1 MSKSQSKFE
10 VRSVGRPVADHES
23 VFEPILD
30 TEEAATLLRMHPKT
44 LQKMARSG
52 EIPAFRIGKGWG
64 FRASMLNKWLETRV
78 AS

>member
-1 MSKSQSKFE
+1 MSKSESKFE

-23 VFEPILD
+23 AFEPILD

-44 LQKMARSG
+44 LQKMARNG
-52 EIPAFRIGKGWG
+52 EVPAFRIGKGWG
-64 FRASMLNKWLETRV
+64 FRVSMLNKWLETRV